1 MSDSESHQL
10 SRRERQIMDVLFHL
24 GEASVANVRK
34 NMTDPPGYTAVRTTL
49 TILEE
54 KGLVTHREDG
64 RRYVYKP
71 RESTNRVGK
80 SAMKRVVNVFF
91 SGSLENALA
100 AHLGDP
106 KTKLS
111 RSEVDRLRKL
121 IEQAQ
126 CEE

>member
-1 MSDSESHQL
+1 
-10 SRRERQIMDVLFHL
+10 MDVLFHL